1 MKVLIQDFKSGKFL
15 AANGTLTPCAS
26 QAKDFRYSAY
36 ARSVLRREK
45 ISGLSVY
52 YYFEDLDY
60 SIKVRN
66 WQRERLCRQLNTAAF
81 DL

>member
-1 MKVLIQDFKSGKFL
+1 MKVLIQEFKSGKYL
-15 AANGTLTPCAS
+15 AANGTLTPLAS
-26 QAKDFRYSAY
+26 QAKDFSCSAY
-36 ARSVLRREK
+36 ARTVLRREK
-45 ISGLSVY
+45 ASGLSVH

-66 WQRERLCRQLNTAAF
+66 WQRERLCQQLSTAAF